1 MTHTLSLR
9 RFLVIFSG
17 ILAVHAEDGSRVGCG
32 ILEMVA
38 PEDTLTADLASLG
51 DSSAMGSVAALPVE
65 DTTMICYMGYAVNLE
80 PDLLS
85 VHSGA
90 NGTDCSETNGCGTHI
105 HAGKSCADKDSQ
117 MGHFYNEEA
126 LGGDSAVALGV
137 DPWAILGYD
146 YTSSDGEAD
155 YMNCVRTGETD
166 YMNRAFIVHANDG
179 SRVACGLLEE
189 ASEDSD
195 DGDSSESAATG
206 KALATI
212 FAVFAAIYNLA

>member
-1 MTHTLSLR
+1 M
-9 RFLVIFSG
+9 
-17 ILAVHAEDGSRVGCG
+17 LALTIATVHAEDGSRVGCG
-32 ILEMVA
+32 LLQEVA
-38 PEDTLTADLASLG
+38 EENFMIGDLDPLGEATAT
-51 DSSAMGSVAALPVE
+51 GSVTAIQVDE
-65 DTTMICYMGYAVNLE
+65 TDMICYMGYAVNLE

-206 KALATI
+206 KALAAI
-212 FAVFAAIYNLA
+212 FAAFAAIYNLA